1 MDTAL
6 LEQIKRNLSIE
17 ELNEMQLVSASAD
30 LNKYRKVML
39 LSPTGSG
46 KTLAVLLMLQRL
58 SEHLREGEKMLMLVP
73 SRELAVQIDGV
84 CRAMKTSLTSVC
96 CYGGNLMKDEKNRLR
111 ENPLLVVGTPGRL
124 IDHFEQGTID
134 AESIRCIVM
143 DEFDKCLELGFRD
156 EMAVIFKK
164 ACKLKNLILLSAT
177 DASEEALLPF
187 GGKEGF
193 KVFDFYKKVD
203 VHEHIVISPEKDKLQ
218 TLYDTLLYIGNEKT
232 IVFLNY
238 REAVERVSGWLTQKN
253 ICHAVF
259 HGGMEQ
265 KDREKNLYKFK
276 NGSCDVLVSTDLASR
291 GLDIDAV
298 DNIVHYHL
306 PLKKEI
312 YLHRNGRT
320 GRWDRDG
327 NSYAIL
333 SAEEKRPEWLGRDIP
348 VAELPSGLPLPQPP
362 RFVTLY
368 LGKGKKDK
376 ISKAD
381 IVGFLIKKAGLD
393 KDDIGLIAVKKSYS
407 FVAVKRAK
415 CEIVIKTCQKEKIKG
430 VKTFMEVAS

>member
-1 MDTAL
+1 
-6 LEQIKRNLSIE
+6 
-17 ELNEMQLVSASAD
+17 
-30 LNKYRKVML
+30 
-39 LSPTGSG
+39 
-46 KTLAVLLMLQRL
+46 
-58 SEHLREGEKMLMLVP
+58 
-73 SRELAVQIDGV
+73 
-84 CRAMKTSLTSVC
+84 
-96 CYGGNLMKDEKNRLR
+96 
-111 ENPLLVVGTPGRL
+111 
-124 IDHFEQGTID
+124 
-134 AESIRCIVM
+134 
-143 DEFDKCLELGFRD
+143 
-156 EMAVIFKK
+156 
-164 ACKLKNLILLSAT
+164 
-177 DASEEALLPF
+177 
-187 GGKEGF
+187 
-193 KVFDFYKKVD
+193 
-203 VHEHIVISPEKDKLQ
+203 
-218 TLYDTLLYIGNEKT
+218 
-232 IVFLNY
+232 
-238 REAVERVSGWLTQKN
+238 
-253 ICHAVF
+253 
-259 HGGMEQ
+259 MEQ